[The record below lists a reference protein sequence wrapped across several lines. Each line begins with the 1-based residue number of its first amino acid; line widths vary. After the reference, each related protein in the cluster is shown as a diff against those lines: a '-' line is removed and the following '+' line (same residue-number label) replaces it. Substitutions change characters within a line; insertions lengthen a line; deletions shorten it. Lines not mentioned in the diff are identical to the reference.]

1 MSFTALRN
9 NVFSDSLYA
18 WNGATAKIANKI
30 KSTICLRFRH
40 LWDEFVN
47 LAILFF
53 LCSFSWVIVYVE
65 HSRSV
70 IYEVPGWLG
79 CCLCRQPAVRQLTRF
94 WNWTRVICSDG
105 SDEQVPMEVEDN
117 FDEGESKNLI
127 FWQKWKKRLWFPQNT
142 AKNKHWELGP
152 FTLLFKSLGSGFF
165 IVFFFFFKKPLVHKD
180 CV

>member
-9 NVFSDSLYA
+9 NVFSDSLYV

-47 LAILFF
+47 LAILFIF
-53 LCSFSWVIVYVE
+53 LCSCSIVIVYVE

-94 WNWTRVICSDG
+94 WNRTRVICSDG
-105 SDEQVPMEVEDN
+105 SDEQVPIEVEDH
-117 FDEGESKNLI
+117 FDEGEFKNLI
-127 FWQKWKKRLWFPQNT
+127 FWQKWKKRLWFPPNT

-152 FTLLFKSLGSGFF
+152 FTLLFKSLGSVFF
-165 IVFFFFFKKPLVHKD
+165 IVFYFL
-180 CV
+180 C